1 MLMMLMLMLMLMLI
15 DVGTKVYFS
24 SRGASRRHIDEIV
37 RPNKG
42 QKSVLYHIIMFH
54 SGT

>member
-1 MLMMLMLMLMLMLI
+1 MLMLMLI
-15 DVGTKVYFS
+15 DVGTKVYCS

-37 RPNKG
+37 IRPNKG
-42 QKSVLYHIIMFH
+42 QKSVLYHILMFH